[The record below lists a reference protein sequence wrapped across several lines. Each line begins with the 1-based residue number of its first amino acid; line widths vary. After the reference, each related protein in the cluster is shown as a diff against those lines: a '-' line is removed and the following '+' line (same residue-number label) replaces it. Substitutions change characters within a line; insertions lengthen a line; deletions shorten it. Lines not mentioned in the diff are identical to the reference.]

1 MIEIRNIDN
10 IITKGVLIAEYA
22 IDIYI
27 YIYTHSWI
35 PTLVLAIL
43 ELQLYKLILSELLSK

>member
-27 YIYTHSWI
+27 YIYSFMDPHSRYGY
-35 PTLVLAIL
+35 P
-43 ELQLYKLILSELLSK
+43 